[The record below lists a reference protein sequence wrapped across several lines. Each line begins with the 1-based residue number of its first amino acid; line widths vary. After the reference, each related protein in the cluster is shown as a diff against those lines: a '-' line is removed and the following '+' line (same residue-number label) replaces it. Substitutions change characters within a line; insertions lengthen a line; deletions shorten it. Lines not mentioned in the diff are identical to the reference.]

1 MGILIV
7 VENPDTWPFD
17 IKTVKVVAARQYL
30 IDTELSAQR
39 DTVVFNLCRSYA
51 YQSLGYY
58 VSLLAEARGH
68 RPQPSVSTLQDLRD
82 RATVR
87 VVSSELAELVQTTLA
102 RLTGKSFELSIY
114 FGRNVSERYKRL
126 ARALFNQFRAPLLR
140 ARFVKS
146 DDKWQLQNV
155 SPVATKEIPPS
166 HHDFVV
172 QAAEEYFADRRWST
186 RTRKRPK
193 AHLAILVDPDE
204 QDPPSDET
212 ALKKFE
218 RAAQGL
224 DMATERIDRND
235 AGRLSGFDALFIRA
249 TTSVNHYTFRFANRA
264 EADGMVVI
272 DDPVSIIRCTNK
284 VFLKELLERNN
295 VPIPR
300 TLIVDASNRDKVGET
315 LGWPCVLKV
324 PDSSFS
330 RGVEKAENEEALQK
344 TLDSML
350 EGSALVVA
358 QEFLPTSYDW
368 RVGVLDRRPI
378 YACRYF
384 MAPRH
389 WQILKHEG
397 DAPSK
402 WGRVETI
409 MVEAAPTNVI
419 RTAVK
424 AANLIGDGLYGVD
437 IKQSG
442 KRAYVIEV
450 NDNPTIES
458 GVEDRYLGNGLYE
471 AVMRV
476 FLDRIEA
483 RRHGRS

>member
-7 VENPDTWPFD
+7 VENPDTWPFHL
-17 IKTVKVVAARQYL
+17 KTVKVLAARQYL
-30 IDTELSAQR
+30 VDAESTSQR

-68 RPQPSVSTLQDLRD
+68 RPQPSVMTLQDLRD

-87 VVSSELAELVQTTLA
+87 VVSSDLADLVQESLS
-102 RLTGKSFELSIY
+102 RLTGKTFELSIY
-114 FGRNVSERYKRL
+114 FGRNMSERYKRL
-126 ARALFNQFRAPLLR
+126 ARSLFNQFRAPLLR
-140 ARFVKS
+140 ARFARI
-146 DDKWQLQNV
+146 DDRWQLQTV
-155 SPVATKEIPPS
+155 GLVATKEIPPS
-166 HHDFVV
+166 HHDFLVS
-172 QAAEEYFADRRWST
+172 AAEEYFSDRRWSG

-193 AHLAILVDPDE
+193 AHLALLVDPEE
-204 QDPPSDET
+204 QDPPSDEL
-212 ALKKFE
+212 ALKRFE
-218 RAAQGL
+218 RAAQKL

-235 AGRLSGFDALFIRA
+235 AGRVSGFDALFIRA
-249 TTSVNHYTFRFANRA
+249 TTAVNHYTFRFANRA
-264 EADGMVVI
+264 AADGLVVI

-300 TLIVDASNRDKVGET
+300 TLIVDANNRERVGET
-315 LGWPCVLKV
+315 LGFPCVLKV
-324 PDSSFS
+324 PDSAFS
-330 RGVEKAENEEALQK
+330 RGVEKADDQAVLDAALDRM
-344 TLDSML
+344 LDK
-350 EGSALVVA
+350 SALVVA

-368 RVGVLDRRPI
+368 RVCVLDRRPLFV
-378 YACRYF
+378 CRYF

-397 DAPSK
+397 GAPSK
-402 WGRVETI
+402 WGRVETLR
-409 MVEAAPTNVI
+409 VEAAPRSVV
-419 RTAVK
+419 RTAVR

-442 KRAYVIEV
+442 RRCYIIEV

-458 GVEDRYLGNGLYE
+458 GVEDRFLGNGLYE
-471 AVMRV
+471 AVMGV

-483 RRHGRS
+483 HRRGRS